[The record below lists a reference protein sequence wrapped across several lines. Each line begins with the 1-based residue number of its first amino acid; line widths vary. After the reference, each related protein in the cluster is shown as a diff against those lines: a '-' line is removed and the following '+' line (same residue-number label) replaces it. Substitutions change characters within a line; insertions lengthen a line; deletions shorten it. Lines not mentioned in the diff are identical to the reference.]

1 MAKEVSIA
9 VVGGGLSGWSAAY
22 FMSKKAS
29 ITRLRIDVFD
39 AKHTVGGRAKSIGNV
54 DVGGAWIWPSNTLA
68 RSLIDKLC
76 VPHFEDTMAGNAVE
90 GHSHVNITTHLSTCV
105 TEVQYNH
112 NNRVVLHWKNL
123 ETGNVDSTEVDL
135 VALPSRLAAQ
145 SIIFSPPLPAQ
156 SHKAMLQLNI
166 WMASMAKISLRFT
179 TPWWTK
185 GAHPINYL
193 RAPSQWI
200 AQLMD
205 ASTPHVNAI
214 VAFTVPPPFPMTSP
228 TYSTSPS
235 ELTQSTS
242 EFDKWLREL
251 VASIQAIASSRYFRV
266 SDSDWKATLEYLDL
280 YSWQHDQFIF
290 STDGIHKPGHD
301 LYYQHPNDGGDV
313 LREPI
318 RFPDDPTKIGI
329 VFAGSETDNLF
340 PGFVEGALRAG
351 RRCAE
356 DLQHVN

>member
-1 MAKEVSIA
+1 
-9 VVGGGLSGWSAAY
+9 
-22 FMSKKAS
+22 
-29 ITRLRIDVFD
+29 
-39 AKHTVGGRAKSIGNV
+39 
-54 DVGGAWIWPSNTLA
+54 
-68 RSLIDKLC
+68 
-76 VPHFEDTMAGNAVE
+76 MAGNGDIRLE
-90 GHSHVNITTHLSTCV
+90 NGM
-105 TEVQYNH
+105 
-112 NNRVVLHWKNL
+112 